1 VRPFTEPTIVRQVPA
16 GSSESRPFTGES
28 PRTGGGSRRAETRPQ
43 GALGR
48 LNLDVLVYAETAA
61 QRMVFINGRRYVE
74 GDLIAGLVRI
84 EAIVPEGAM
93 LVYEDQRLLLRPKA
107 NLELPPVK

>member
-1 VRPFTEPTIVRQVPA
+1 MSVYRADHREASTA

-28 PRTGGGSRRAETRPQ
+28 PRAGGGSRRAETRPQ

-48 LNLDVLVYAETAA
+48 LNLDVLVYAETAT